1 MFHVVWHPGGTQ
13 ATYNVIR
20 GVIGTRGGH
29 MFLILTGGLAR
40 CLAEWVFTVSDYC
53 NCAWPILRKD
63 SACIVAIVT

>member
-40 CLAEWVFTVSDYC
+40 CLAEWCLLYPITVIARGQSLGKTQH
-53 NCAWPILRKD
+53 ASSP
-63 SACIVAIVT
+63 S